1 MMQVLT
7 RIALTGLVLGVGFS
21 HAAAQAPAGALS
33 HTMYM
38 QLGPGPGQL
47 QAFEEARGRAIEHRR
62 EHGFAWNEFVAID
75 ENNIV
80 RISTT
85 LPNGWADLAARR
97 AWFLDTPRSNSG
109 VFEVAGVLGTEI
121 GEFLPEFSYQPEN
134 PRVAQGEG
142 GFVREIR
149 VYPSPGSFN
158 QIQEFMSGFRQAMID
173 MDSDQNR
180 GVARNIVGD
189 GGFSLSVYYPAT
201 DPADYHAARQALLP
215 IFDGLPSA
223 SIFQRIQNINWTPRQ
238 DLNFTVD
245 N

>member
-1 MMQVLT
+1 MQVLT
-7 RIALTGLVLGVGFS
+7 RIALSGLVLAVGFS
-21 HAAAQAPAGALS
+21 DATAQAPAGALS
-33 HTMYM
+33 HTIYM
-38 QLGPGPGQL
+38 QLGPGQL
-47 QAFEEARGRAIEHRR
+47 QAFAEARSRAVEHRR
-62 EHGFAWNEFVAID
+62 EHDFAWNEFVAID

-85 LPNGWADLAARR
+85 LPNGWSDLAARR

-121 GEFLPEFSYQPEN
+121 GEFLPQFSYQPEN
-134 PRVAQGEG
+134 PRVAPGQG

-149 VYPSPGSFN
+149 VYPGPGSFN
-158 QIQEFMSGFRQAMID
+158 QLREFMTGFRQAMID
-173 MDSDQNR
+173 MDSDQSR

-189 GGFSLSVYYPAT
+189 GGFSMSVYYPAT
-201 DPADYHAARQALLP
+201 DPADYHTARQTLLP
-215 IFDGLPSA
+215 IFEGLPSA

-238 DLNFTVD
+238 DLGFTVD